1 MARPKYL
8 TQEELETLLN
18 ETDDED
24 ADISDD
30 ECELQEDS
38 LIETS
43 DSDVEEPD
51 DIEIDGSADD
61 IEIDENA
68 DPTFIS
74 KDGIVWNSE
83 PVTDRSGRLRKE
95 NVITLRP
102 GLTRFAKN
110 RVDSI
115 KDAFLLFFPSPV
127 ENIILKNSNAYAKAT
142 YGENA
147 IEIDSNLLHAYI
159 AVLILAGVYRSK
171 NENLVDLFD
180 GEYGRPIFRAIMSK
194 KTFQYMSRVMRFDD
208 VMNRRQQKSTDKF
221 APIRDLFDKW
231 SELLP
236 DFYNPSECVTVDE
249 QLLGFR
255 GRCKFRQY
263 MPSKP
268 EKYGIKFWQL
278 VCSKTCYV
286 WKIQPYLGKAVGVD
300 SAEKG
305 QGARVVLD
313 LIGGLKGHNVTMDN
327 FFSSYELG
335 QKLLSKGLTMVGT
348 MRKNKRSIPP
358 KLLECKKV
366 PLYQSTFA
374 FTKDTTLVSYV
385 GRKNKCTILQSTMHS
400 SNDVGSGDKKLP
412 EIIEYYNKTKGGV
425 DTVDKMLSCYSCKRK
440 TNRWPMVVFS
450 NIIDISALN
459 AFVIFKEVSPNWQ
472 TTQKTTLRRNFLR
485 ELGYSLAQPYMDMRK
500 GVPRSESSASLLS
513 ASRESLQWRESSPA
527 IQSSSSSISR
537 ESSMSREGSPTLL
550 PSTSFEI
557 PRKRAKSVPSVSKG
571 RSRCHMCYTEKSAN
585 RNNMHETICCFCTKG
600 VCKSTHNRNVCVKCI
615 VERLL

>member
-221 APIRDLFDKW
+221 A
-231 SELLP
+231 
-236 DFYNPSECVTVDE
+236 
-249 QLLGFR
+249 
-255 GRCKFRQY
+255 

-278 VCSKTCYV
+278 VCSETCYV

>member
-61 IEIDENA
+61 IEKMA
-68 DPTFIS
+68 WFIS

-95 NVITLRP
+95 NVITLCP

-147 IEIDSNLLHAYI
+147 IEIDSNLLHA
-159 AVLILAGVYRSK
+159 SK

-255 GRCKFRQY
+255 DRCKFRQY

-278 VCSKTCYV
+278 VCSETCYV

-440 TNRWPMVVFS
+440 KNRGPMVVFS

-459 AFVIFKEVSPNWQ
+459 AFIIFKEVSPNWQ

-513 ASRESLQWRESSPA
+513 ASRESLQWRVSSPA

-557 PRKRAKSVPSVSKG
+557 P
-571 RSRCHMCYTEKSAN
+571 
-585 RNNMHETICCFCTKG
+585 
-600 VCKSTHNRNVCVKCI
+600 
-615 VERLL
+615 